1 MLGYANSM
9 YIYNNG
15 IFARSGAAFDTDA
28 QAFITAASITDATQ
42 QNAINTLVL
51 NLKSANIWTKMK
63 AIYPFVGGNASSHRF
78 NLKAPTTNASDYY
91 LIPNGGITH
100 SSAGVTFNGSTGYY
114 NTQLVANTLTLNSTH
129 ISSYIRDFL
138 TGYTGFLVG
147 SNVTSRLWL
156 APSLTGTQSYFQVNN
171 NTAVAGT
178 RSNSAG
184 LWLATRTTSTNEL
197 AYNQGTLYVNKTAS
211 STALDTGSI
220 SIGARNNGANV
231 TNYYTG
237 TMCFSSI
244 GDGLDSTESTAF
256 YNAVQAFQTTL
267 SRNV

>member
-1 MLGYANSM
+1 MILANH
-9 YIYNNG
+9 G
-15 IFARSGAAFDTDA
+15 IVSSSGALSFDADA
-28 QAFITAASITDATQ
+28 LAFITAASITDITQ
-42 QNAINTLVL
+42 KTAVNTLVTD
-51 NLKSANIWTKMK
+51 LKGYNIWTKMK
-63 AIYPFVGGNASSHRF
+63 AIYPFVGGTATSHRY

-100 SSAGVTFNGSTGYY
+100 SSTGVTFNGTTGYY

-138 TGYTGFLVG
+138 SGYTGFLVG

-156 APSLTGTQSYFQVNN
+156 APSFSGTQSYFQVNN
-171 NTAVAGT
+171 NNVVSGT
-178 RSNSAG
+178 RSNSGG

-197 AYNQGTLYVNKTAS
+197 AYNQGTLYVNKTEN

-256 YNAVQAFQTTL
+256 YNAVQTFQTTL
-267 SRNV
+267 GRQV

>member
-1 MLGYANSM
+1 MILASLGIISVSR
-9 YIYNNG
+9 G
-15 IFARSGAAFDTDA
+15 VSDSDA
-28 QAFITAASITDATQ
+28 QAFISAATITDNTQ
-42 QNAINTLVL
+42 QNAINQLVL
-51 NLKSANIWTKMK
+51 DLKSANIWSKMK
-63 AIYPFVGGNASSHRF
+63 AIYPFVGGSATSHRF

-100 SSAGVTFNGSTGYY
+100 SSSGVTFNGSTGYY

-138 TGYTGFLVG
+138 SGYTGFLIG
-147 SNVTSRLWL
+147 SNVASRLWL
-156 APSLTGTQSYFQVNN
+156 APSFSGTQSYFQVNN
-171 NTAVAGT
+171 SNAVAGV

-184 LWLATRTTSTNEL
+184 LWLATRITSTNEL
-197 AYNQGTLYVNKTAS
+197 AYNQGTLYVNKTAN
-211 STALDTGSI
+211 STSLDTGNI
-220 SIGARNNGANV
+220 FIGVRNNGANV

-256 YNAVQAFQTTL
+256 YNAVQTFQTTL
-267 SRNV
+267 ARQI